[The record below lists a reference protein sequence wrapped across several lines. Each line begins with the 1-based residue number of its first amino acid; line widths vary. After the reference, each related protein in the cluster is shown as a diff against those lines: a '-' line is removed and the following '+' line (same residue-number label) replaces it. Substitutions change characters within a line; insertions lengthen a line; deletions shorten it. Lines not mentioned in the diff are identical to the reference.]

1 MPVFDLVFGMRYA
14 IVVEKT
20 KGGYGAYVPDLPGC
34 AATAETE
41 SGVIAA
47 IRECIEIYIQELKAR
62 GESVPQPVAKCT
74 EVEVQI

>member
-1 MPVFDLVFGMRYA
+1 VRYA

-41 SGVIAA
+41 SEVIAA
-47 IRECIEIYIQELKAR
+47 IRKGIQIYIQELKAR
-62 GESVPQPVAKCT
+62 GEEVPQPVSKCT
-74 EVEVQI
+74 EVEVRV